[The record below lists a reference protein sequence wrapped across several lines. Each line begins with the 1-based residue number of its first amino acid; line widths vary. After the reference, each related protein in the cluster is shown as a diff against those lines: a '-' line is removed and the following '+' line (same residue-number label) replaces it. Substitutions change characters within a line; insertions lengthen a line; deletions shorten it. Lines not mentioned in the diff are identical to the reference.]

1 MGYQVTALKKLSK
14 KKKPV
19 GRGKGHSDLPVSVE
33 PEAFDDIPMNPSAG
47 CTALAEITAGHV
59 RNAPNTPMLH
69 IVPRNLGRLQQQLQ
83 QLLENTSTDRTQ
95 TRLQSGSLSGDWVGV
110 VSGNES
116 VFKRRKIEEG
126 IDSAVLIA
134 VDQSSSMGGACMVAA
149 AHATLQ
155 FSEALKR
162 CNGVEFEVRGFS
174 DAGAT
179 VVTQHGVDGAQN
191 GLLSRAA
198 WRMYKSFKESANV
211 LRQRGEWLYHASGC
225 TPEIAALN
233 DALIALSKRPEPR
246 KVLIWIGDGD
256 GYRADAIKALQ
267 AKHKNIKVIGIG
279 IGVDLSAYFTHN
291 VKIKTIADLG
301 TASFG
306 AVIKALKK

>member
-19 GRGKGHSDLPVSVE
+19 GKGKGHSDLPVE
-33 PEAFDDIPMNPSAG
+33 PEAFDDIPMNPGAG
-47 CTALAEITAGHV
+47 CTALAEITAGQV

-134 VDQSSSMGGACMVAA
+134 VDQSSSMAGGCMVAA

-174 DAGAT
+174 DAGAA
-179 VVTQHGVDGAQN
+179 VVTQHGVGGAQK

-225 TPEIAALN
+225 TPEVAALN

-256 GYRADAIKALQ
+256 GYRADAILALQ
-267 AKHKNIKVIGIG
+267 AKHKNVTVIGIG
-279 IGVDLSAYFTHN
+279 IGVDLSKYFVHAVT
-291 VKIKTIADLG
+291 IKTIADLG